1 MAKNQKEMTFVEH
14 LDELRSRLIVCLSS
28 VLVLSVAIWFFSKE
42 VLDFITRD
50 VPKVYFTSVT
60 EAFGVRIKICIW
72 GGLIAGLPVIL
83 HQAWQF
89 VVPGLLARETKAAFG
104 VIFFGTLFF
113 AVGGAFC
120 FTTVLPVA
128 VKFFL
133 SFQAEKLVPIITVG
147 DYVGFVAFMVF
158 AFGAVFELPVVAFF
172 LGKLGI
178 VDAPMLALARPG
190 GGGGC
195 FFFFKRAGG
204 GGPRPPTFFRS
215 LHWPCR
221 STFFTRFPSGW
232 SVLPAARAE
241 GLYFSFLKRHN
252 KSIWVGPMAVVLAV
266 KVWLFILF
274 L

>member
-178 VDAPMLALARPG
+178 VDAPMLASGRRWAVVIILIVAAAVTPTPDFFSQLALAVP
-190 GGGGC
+190 
-195 FFFFKRAGG
+195 
-204 GGPRPPTFFRS
+204 
-215 LHWPCR
+215 
-221 STFFTRFPSGW
+221 
-232 SVLPAARAE
+232 
-241 GLYFSFLKRHN
+241 LYILYEV
-252 KSIWVGPMAVVLAV
+252 SIWVVRFTGRTS
-266 KVWLFILF
+266 
-274 L
+274 

>member
-1 MAKNQKEMTFVEH
+1 MAKNQKAMTFVEH

-28 VLVLSVAIWFFSKE
+28 VLALSVAIWFFSKE

-50 VPKVYFTSVT
+50 IPKVYFTSVT

-89 VVPGLLARETKAAFG
+89 VVPGLLERESKAAFG

-120 FTTVLPVA
+120 FTAVLPVA

-158 AFGAVFELPVVAFF
+158 AFGTVFELPVVAFF

-178 VDAPMLALARPG
+178 VDAPMLASGRRWAVVIILIVAAAVTPTPDFFSQLALAVP
-190 GGGGC
+190 
-195 FFFFKRAGG
+195 
-204 GGPRPPTFFRS
+204 
-215 LHWPCR
+215 
-221 STFFTRFPSGW
+221 
-232 SVLPAARAE
+232 
-241 GLYFSFLKRHN
+241 LYILYEV
-252 KSIWVGPMAVVLAV
+252 SIWVVRFTGRTS
-266 KVWLFILF
+266 
-274 L
+274 